1 MVVPPLI
8 LDEVL
13 FFLGKGSN
21 GLYDM
26 SLYLRLSKKV
36 FENFEYPCSKSWA
49 RPAGAPEAE
58 TPAGPVP
65 QEPLKPALSL
75 AGLHNLRS
83 AALQQLPPFSSLS
96 R

>member
-1 MVVPPLI
+1 MLQI
-8 LDEVL
+8 RARSA
-13 FFLGKGSN
+13 GS
-21 GLYDM
+21 
-26 SLYLRLSKKV
+26 
-36 FENFEYPCSKSWA
+36 F
-49 RPAGAPEAE
+49 EAE

-75 AGLHNLRS
+75 AGFHNLCS